1 MVELLKNYGVL
12 VSATFSFLFLFVGWF
27 VILNSTKYITSR
39 NESKSSLNELN
50 QLIDKTFESSVEF
63 WSEFNE
69 KTEEQRRA
77 FIKRSLTAHSQLKRY
92 RELLKHYGLEILP
105 ENELRR
111 VKSLLTMLPS
121 KDEKNSTKAL
131 ELFLEQK
138 VTSSNAI
145 CNQLILDNSYAFM
158 HLHTPVHSP
167 ALDRLKVRL
176 PKLSTMASNVLFG
189 MLIITIYFTLFFYF
203 LP

>member
-1 MVELLKNYGVL
+1 MLKDYGVL

-63 WSEFNE
+63 WSEYND

-77 FIKRSLTAHSQLKRY
+77 FIKRSLTIHSQLKRY
-92 RELLKHYGLEILP
+92 RKLLKHYGLEVLP

-111 VKSLLTMLPS
+111 VKNLLTMLPS
-121 KDEKNSTKAL
+121 KDDKNSAKAL
-131 ELFLEQK
+131 NLFLEQK
-138 VTSSNAI
+138 VTDSNAL

-167 ALDRLKVRL
+167 ALDRLKIRV
-176 PKLSTMASNVLFG
+176 PKLSAMASNVVFW
-189 MLIITIYFTLFFYF
+189 IFITIVYFALFFYF